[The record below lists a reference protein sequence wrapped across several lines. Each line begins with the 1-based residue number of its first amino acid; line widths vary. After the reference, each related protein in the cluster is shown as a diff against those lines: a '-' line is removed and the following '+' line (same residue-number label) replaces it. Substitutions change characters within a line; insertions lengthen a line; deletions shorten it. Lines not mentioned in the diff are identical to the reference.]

1 MAHEARSVVVTGA
14 SRGLGLAS
22 AAHLYRRGWRV
33 VAAMRAPEAGL
44 ERLRGATG
52 AGSGDPRLIGVRLDL
67 QDPASIVAAAKTIE
81 EAVGPPDALVHNA
94 GVAAVGSAEEMPFEA
109 WQQVFATNLFGPVRL
124 TNALLPAMRTAG
136 RGRIVVIS
144 SQGGIRGMPAV
155 SAYSAS
161 KAALERWAESLA
173 QEIAPFGLGVTVL
186 VSGTFQTDIITEH
199 TPHYGDMNGPYARSY
214 AGIDRR
220 GRFLVGLLAGRPE
233 RFASAL
239 ARVLEQRGPFSRHAV
254 GLDARLL
261 MLGSRFLPARLL
273 HHLIRLTMD
282 LPRQG
287 GAKGS

>member
-1 MAHEARSVVVTGA
+1 VAESRSVVVTGA

-33 VAAMRAPEAGL
+33 VGAMRSPEAGL
-44 ERLRGATG
+44 ERLREATG
-52 AGSGDPRLIGVRLDL
+52 AASGDPRLIGVRLDL
-67 QDPASIVAAAKTIE
+67 RDPASIVSAAKAIE

-94 GVAAVGSAEEMPFEA
+94 GIAAVGCAEEVPFEV
-109 WQQVFATNLFGPVRL
+109 WEQVFETNLFGPVRL
-124 TNALLPAMRTAG
+124 TRELLPRMRAAG
-136 RGRIVVIS
+136 RGRIVVVS

-161 KAALERWAESLA
+161 KAGLERWAESLA
-173 QEIAPFGLGVTVL
+173 QEVAPFGLGVSIL

-199 TPHYGDMNGPYARSY
+199 TVHHGDMNGPYARPY
-214 AGIDRR
+214 AAIDRR
-220 GRFLVGLLAGRPE
+220 GRLMMRFLANPPE

-239 ARVLEQRGPFSRHAV
+239 ERVLDQRGPFSRHAV
-254 GLDARLL
+254 GIDARFL

-273 HHLIRLTMD
+273 HHLIRLAMA

-287 GAKGS
+287 GLKGN